1 MLEIKDLKIENH
13 EQTILDQVSF
23 IVHDHDKLAIIGEE
37 GDGKSTLLKAIMG
50 LCTYATVT
58 GMINTHGKRLG
69 YLKQTMSEHDFKLS
83 VFHYLFCDMDD
94 YYQKMDLFYR
104 ICQQLDWNLDIFSS
118 LQVRDLSGGEKVKLQ
133 LCRILLTEPD
143 ILLLDEPTNDL
154 DLETLS
160 WLEQFI
166 NNDAR
171 PILFVSHDELFL
183 EHTANCILHLE
194 RIHKK
199 EIPKATFT
207 RCDYFTY
214 VTSRMHMLEKTTQV
228 AHAERRKQK
237 KQEEKLQQIMN
248 KVEYQQETISRSNPH
263 GGRLL
268 KKKMKNLKAQERKL
282 ENRNMTEVPDV
293 EEAISFFFPEVNI
306 PKEKVILKLSLEE
319 LKVENHVLSHSLE
332 LEVRG
337 PKHVVITG
345 KNGVGK
351 TTLLKYIAQVLK
363 DRTDIKVGYMPQN
376 YDEVLSG
383 FDTPI
388 SFLLEHHPQI
398 PVYIVRKWMGNMN
411 LKREEMVGD
420 MIKLS
425 GGSKAKLCLLKLMVD
440 DCDVLLLDEPTRNVS
455 PLSNPVIRKALKQ
468 YQGCI
473 ISVSHDRK
481 YIEEVAD
488 TVYLL
493 EQDGIHEVSKR

>member
-1 MLEIKDLKIENH
+1 MLEIKELKIENH
-13 EQTILDQVSF
+13 EQTILDHVSF
-23 IVHDHDKLAIIGEE
+23 VVHDHDKLAIIGEE

-58 GMINTHGKRLG
+58 GTINTHGKRLG

-104 ICQQLDWNLDIFSS
+104 ICQQLDWDLDIFSS
-118 LQVRDLSGGEKVKLQ
+118 LQVKDLSGGEKVKLQ

-166 NNDAR
+166 DKDSR

-207 RCDYFTY
+207 RCDYLTY
-214 VTSRMHMLEKTTQV
+214 ITSRMHMLEKTTQV

-293 EEAISFFFPEVNI
+293 EEAIFFFFPEVNI
-306 PKEKVILKLSLEE
+306 PKEKVILKLLLDE
-319 LKVENHVLSHSLE
+319 LKIEDHVLSHSLE

-351 TTLLKYIAQVLK
+351 TTLLKCIAQVLK

-398 PVYIVRKWMGNMN
+398 PVYTVRQWMGNMN
-411 LKREEMVGD
+411 LRREEMVGELA
-420 MIKLS
+420 KLS

-493 EQDGIHEVSKR
+493 EQDGIHEVCKR

>member
-1 MLEIKDLKIENH
+1 
-13 EQTILDQVSF
+13 
-23 IVHDHDKLAIIGEE
+23 
-37 GDGKSTLLKAIMG
+37 
-50 LCTYATVT
+50 
-58 GMINTHGKRLG
+58 
-69 YLKQTMSEHDFKLS
+69 MSEHDFKLS

-104 ICQQLDWNLDIFSS
+104 ICQQLDWDLDIFSS

-207 RCDYFTY
+207 RCDYLTY

-420 MIKLS
+420 MTKLS

>member
-1 MLEIKDLKIENH
+1 MLEIKNLKIENH
-13 EQTILDQVSF
+13 EQTILEQVSF

-50 LCTYATVT
+50 VCNYATVT
-58 GMINTHGKRLG
+58 GTINTNGKRFG
-69 YLKQTMSEHDFKLS
+69 YLKQTMSEHDFEQS
-83 VFHYLFCDMDD
+83 IFHYLFCDMDD
-94 YYQKMDLFYR
+94 YYQKMNLFYR

-118 LQVRDLSGGEKVKLQ
+118 FQVKNLSGGEKVKLQ

-166 NNDAR
+166 NRDSR

-194 RIHKK
+194 RTHKK
-199 EIPKATFT
+199 EIPKATWI
-207 RCDYFTY
+207 RCDYSTY
-214 VTSRMHMLEKTTQV
+214 ITSRINRLEKTTQV

-268 KKKMKNLKAQERKL
+268 KKKMRNLKAQEKKL
-282 ENRNMTEVPDV
+282 ENRNITEVPDV
-293 EEAISFFFPEVNI
+293 EEAILFSFPEVHI

-319 LKVENHVLSHSLE
+319 LKVEDHVLSHSLE
-332 LEVRG
+332 LEIRG
-337 PKHVVITG
+337 PKHIVITG

-351 TTLLKYIAQVLK
+351 TTLLKYMFHILK
-363 DRTDIKVGYMPQN
+363 DRMDMKVGYMPQH
-376 YDEVLSG
+376 YDEILSS

-388 SFLLEHHPQI
+388 SFLLEHQPQI
-398 PVYIVRKWMGNMN
+398 PVYQIRQWMGNM
-411 LKREEMVGD
+411 KFTKEEMIGD
-420 MIKLS
+420 ISKLS
-425 GGSKAKLCLLKLMVD
+425 GGSKAKLCLLKFMVD
-440 DCDVLLLDEPTRNVS
+440 GCDVLLLDEPTRNVS

-468 YQGCI
+468 YHGCI
-473 ISVSHDRK
+473 ISISHDRK

-493 EQDGIHEVSKR
+493 KQDGIHEISKR

>member
-104 ICQQLDWNLDIFSS
+104 ICQQLDWDLDIFSS

-207 RCDYFTY
+207 RCDYLTY

-420 MIKLS
+420 MTKLS

>member
-1 MLEIKDLKIENH
+1 MLEIKNLKIENH
-13 EQTILDQVSF
+13 EQAILDQVSF
-23 IVHDHDKLAIIGEE
+23 ILHNHDKLAIIGEE

-58 GMINTHGKRLG
+58 GTINTHGKRLG
-69 YLKQTMSEHDFKLS
+69 YLKQIMSEHDFELS

-94 YYQKMDLFYR
+94 YYQKIDLFYR
-104 ICQQLDWNLDIFSS
+104 ICQQLDWDLDIFTP
-118 LQVRDLSGGEKVKLQ
+118 LLVKDLSGGEKVKLQ
-133 LCRILLTEPD
+133 LCRILLTEPE

-166 NNDAR
+166 NNDSR

-207 RCDYFTY
+207 RCDYLTY
-214 VTSRMHMLEKTTQV
+214 VTSRIRMLQKTNRV
-228 AHAERRKQK
+228 AHSEQRKQK
-237 KQEEKLQQIMN
+237 QQEAKLHQIMN

-282 ENRNMTEVPDV
+282 ESKTITEVPDV
-293 EEAISFFFPEVNI
+293 EEAISFFFPEVYL
-306 PKEKVILKLSLEE
+306 PKDKVILQLSLEV
-319 LKVENHVLSHSLE
+319 LKVENHVLSHSIE

-337 PKHVVITG
+337 PKHIVITG

-351 TTLLKYIAQVLK
+351 TTLLKYILKVLK
-363 DRTDIKVGYMPQN
+363 DRTDIKVGYMPQH
-376 YDEVLSG
+376 YDEILSS

-388 SFLLEHHPQI
+388 SFLLEHQSHI
-398 PVYIVRKWMGNMN
+398 PVSTVRQWMGNMN
-411 LKREEMVGD
+411 LKREEMGGD
-420 MIKLS
+420 MTKLS
-425 GGSKAKLCLLKLMVD
+425 GGSKAKLCLLKLMVES
-440 DCDVLLLDEPTRNVS
+440 CDVLLLDEPTRNVS

-468 YQGCI
+468 YKGCI
-473 ISVSHDRK
+473 ISISHDRK

-488 TVYLL
+488 NVYLL
-493 EQDGIHEVSKR
+493 EIDGIHEVCKR

>member
-1 MLEIKDLKIENH
+1 MLEIKNLKIENH
-13 EQTILDQVSF
+13 EQAILDQVSF
-23 IVHDHDKLAIIGEE
+23 ILHNHDKLAIIGEE

-58 GMINTHGKRLG
+58 GTINTHGKRLG
-69 YLKQTMSEHDFKLS
+69 YLKQIMSEHDFELS

-94 YYQKMDLFYR
+94 YYQKIDLFYR
-104 ICQQLDWNLDIFSS
+104 ICQQLDWDLDVFTP
-118 LQVRDLSGGEKVKLQ
+118 LLVKDLSGGEKVKLQ
-133 LCRILLTEPD
+133 LCRILLTEPE

-166 NNDAR
+166 NNNSR

-207 RCDYFTY
+207 RCNYLTY
-214 VTSRMHMLEKTTQV
+214 VTSRIRMLQKTNRV
-228 AHAERRKQK
+228 AHSEQRKQK
-237 KQEEKLQQIMN
+237 QQEAKLHQIMN

-282 ENRNMTEVPDV
+282 ESKTITEVPDV
-293 EEAISFFFPEVNI
+293 EEAISFFFPEVYL
-306 PKEKVILKLSLEE
+306 PKDKVILQLSLEV
-319 LKVENHVLSHSLE
+319 LKVENHVLSHSIE

-337 PKHVVITG
+337 PKHIVITG

-351 TTLLKYIAQVLK
+351 TTLLKYILKVLK
-363 DRTDIKVGYMPQN
+363 DRTDIKVGYMPQH
-376 YDEVLSG
+376 YDEILSS

-388 SFLLEHHPQI
+388 SFLLEHQSHI
-398 PVYIVRKWMGNMN
+398 PVSTVRQWMGNMN

-420 MIKLS
+420 MTKLS
-425 GGSKAKLCLLKLMVD
+425 GGSKAKLCLLKLMVES
-440 DCDVLLLDEPTRNVS
+440 CDVLLLDEPTRNVS

-468 YQGCI
+468 YKGCI
-473 ISVSHDRK
+473 ISISHDRK

-488 TVYLL
+488 NVYLL
-493 EQDGIHEVSKR
+493 EIDGIHEVCKR

>member
-1 MLEIKDLKIENH
+1 MLEIKNLKIENH
-13 EQTILDQVSF
+13 EQAILDQVSF
-23 IVHDHDKLAIIGEE
+23 ILHNHDKLAIIGEE

-58 GMINTHGKRLG
+58 GTINTHGKRLG
-69 YLKQTMSEHDFKLS
+69 YLKQTMSEHDFELS

-94 YYQKMDLFYR
+94 YYQKIDLFYH
-104 ICQQLDWNLDIFSS
+104 ICQQLDWDLDIFTP
-118 LQVRDLSGGEKVKLQ
+118 LLVKDLSGGEKVKLQ
-133 LCRILLTEPD
+133 LCRILLTEPE

-166 NNDAR
+166 NNNSR

-207 RCDYFTY
+207 RCNYLTY
-214 VTSRMHMLEKTTQV
+214 VTSRIRMLQKTNRV
-228 AHAERRKQK
+228 AHSEQRKQK
-237 KQEEKLQQIMN
+237 QQEAKLHQIMN

-282 ENRNMTEVPDV
+282 ESKTITEVPDV
-293 EEAISFFFPEVNI
+293 EEAISFFFPEVYL
-306 PKEKVILKLSLEE
+306 PKDKVILQLSLEV
-319 LKVENHVLSHSLE
+319 LKVENHVLSHSIE

-337 PKHVVITG
+337 PKHIVITG

-351 TTLLKYIAQVLK
+351 TTLLKYILKVLK
-363 DRTDIKVGYMPQN
+363 DRTDIKVGYMPQH
-376 YDEVLSG
+376 YDEILSS

-388 SFLLEHHPQI
+388 SFLLEHQSHI
-398 PVYIVRKWMGNMN
+398 PVSTVRQWMGNMN

-420 MIKLS
+420 MTKLS
-425 GGSKAKLCLLKLMVD
+425 GGSKAKLCLLKLMVES
-440 DCDVLLLDEPTRNVS
+440 CDVLLLDEPTRNVS

-468 YQGCI
+468 YKGCI
-473 ISVSHDRK
+473 ISISHDRK

-488 TVYLL
+488 NVYLL
-493 EQDGIHEVSKR
+493 EIDGIHEVCKR

>member
-1 MLEIKDLKIENH
+1 MLEIKNLKIENH
-13 EQTILDQVSF
+13 EQAILDQVSF
-23 IVHDHDKLAIIGEE
+23 ILHNHDKLAIIGEE

-58 GMINTHGKRLG
+58 GTINTHGKRLG
-69 YLKQTMSEHDFKLS
+69 YLKQIMSEHDFELS

-94 YYQKMDLFYR
+94 YYQKIDLFYR
-104 ICQQLDWNLDIFSS
+104 ICQQLDWDLDIFTP
-118 LQVRDLSGGEKVKLQ
+118 LLVKDLSGGEKVKLQ
-133 LCRILLTEPD
+133 LCRILLTEPE

-166 NNDAR
+166 NNDSR

-207 RCDYFTY
+207 RCDYLTY
-214 VTSRMHMLEKTTQV
+214 VTSRIRMLQKTNRV
-228 AHAERRKQK
+228 AHSEQRKQK
-237 KQEEKLQQIMN
+237 QQEAKLHQIMN

-282 ENRNMTEVPDV
+282 ESKTITEVPDV
-293 EEAISFFFPEVNI
+293 EEAISFFFPEVYL
-306 PKEKVILKLSLEE
+306 PKDKVILQLSLEV
-319 LKVENHVLSHSLE
+319 LKVENHVLSHSIE

-337 PKHVVITG
+337 PKHIVIIG

-351 TTLLKYIAQVLK
+351 TTLLKYILKVLK
-363 DRTDIKVGYMPQN
+363 DRTDIKVGYMPQH
-376 YDEVLSG
+376 YDEILSS

-388 SFLLEHHPQI
+388 SFLLEHQSHI
-398 PVYIVRKWMGNMN
+398 PVSTVRQWMGNMN

-420 MIKLS
+420 MTKLS
-425 GGSKAKLCLLKLMVD
+425 GGSKAKLCLLKLMVES
-440 DCDVLLLDEPTRNVS
+440 CDVLLLDEPTRNVS

-468 YQGCI
+468 YKGCI
-473 ISVSHDRK
+473 ISISHDRK

-488 TVYLL
+488 NVYLL
-493 EQDGIHEVSKR
+493 EIDGIHEVCKR